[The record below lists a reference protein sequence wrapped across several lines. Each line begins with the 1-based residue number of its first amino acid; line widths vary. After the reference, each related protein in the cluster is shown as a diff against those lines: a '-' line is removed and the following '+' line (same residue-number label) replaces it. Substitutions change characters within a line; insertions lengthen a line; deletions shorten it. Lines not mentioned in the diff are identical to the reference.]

1 MDYTKLR
8 SLTAREIARALRRDG
23 FELKRQRGSH
33 RRYVHPDGRRVTLS
47 FHRSSQTFA
56 IGTLKSILETQTRWS
71 EEDLKRLGLLK

>member
-8 SLTAREIARALRRDG
+8 SLTARDIARALRRDG

-56 IGTLKSILETQTRWS
+56 IGTLKSILETQARWS
-71 EEDLKRLGLLK
+71 EEDLKRLGLTK